1 MVSMSSQIVHTDEGR
16 CCMITVQFD
25 IHEQHNS
32 YTILIDGAA
41 FCTASNDDDGFKLMA
56 AIAILEA
63 KGALKNEKN

>member
-1 MVSMSSQIVHTDEGR
+1 
-16 CCMITVQFD
+16 MITVEFD
-25 IHEQHNS
+25 IREQHNT

-41 FCTASNDDDGFKLMA
+41 FCTASNDNDGFKLMA

>member
-1 MVSMSSQIVHTDEGR
+1 MVSMSSQIAHTDKGR
-16 CCMITVQFD
+16 CMITVEFD
-25 IHEQHNS
+25 IHEHHNS

-41 FCTASNDDDGFKLMA
+41 FCTASNDNDGFKLMA